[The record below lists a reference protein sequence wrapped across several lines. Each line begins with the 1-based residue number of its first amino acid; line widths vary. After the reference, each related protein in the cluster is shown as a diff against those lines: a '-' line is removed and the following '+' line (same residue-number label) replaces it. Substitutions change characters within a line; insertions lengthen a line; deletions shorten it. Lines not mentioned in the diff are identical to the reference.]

1 LSSLIP
7 GQVSHPYHQRNP
19 VKCHNYL
26 TAEPGE
32 MYHYRW
38 VIKHYIE
45 VAGDYTFM
53 RLVAATDRKELN
65 SSRKDKKSLE
75 KKDDEGE

>member
-1 LSSLIP
+1 
-7 GQVSHPYHQRNP
+7 
-19 VKCHNYL
+19 
-26 TAEPGE
+26 